1 MKMEWLDWLS
11 IVTDNEFLVLT
22 VSSFRMLLLDIYLD
36 MWAIIQETVSR
47 VFVYKIWSPQCNSIL
62 SD

>member
-1 MKMEWLDWLS
+1 MEWLAWLS

-47 VFVYKIWSPQCNSIL
+47 VFVYKIWSP
-62 SD
+62 